1 MLVRLTIYILVSC
14 FIGWLF
20 CDIDPDESY
29 TWYSGIWHGMFFVP
43 NLIRSWF
50 SDALYKAEDYTSAYN
65 VFWWIFTIIDVFAN
79 LFGGCRR

>member
-79 LFGGCRR
+79 LFGGSRR